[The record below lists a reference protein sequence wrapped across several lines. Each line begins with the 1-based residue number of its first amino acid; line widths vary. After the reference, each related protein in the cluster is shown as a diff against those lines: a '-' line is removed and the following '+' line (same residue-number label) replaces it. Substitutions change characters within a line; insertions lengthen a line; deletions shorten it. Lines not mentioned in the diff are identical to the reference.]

1 MNLITSQKINLLTDK
16 LAQLES
22 KILHSNIKHID
33 QDCRALIDER
43 RQLLAD
49 IIEEQQAT
57 QTENIHSKGSGIV
70 DQFIDALNSRSL
82 KENCASLD
90 FRNTDFCNSFLDQS
104 IPKVWDFSK
113 DVMILVS
120 PRSTHLMETASKRG
134 QKHIIAYFEADEV
147 VDDCFTKNQ
156 ISKFICL
163 QIGGRYKKSFHP
175 NTNTRF

>member
-1 MNLITSQKINLLTDK
+1 MR
-16 LAQLES
+16 AR
-22 KILHSNIKHID
+22 ILHSNVQRID

-82 KENCASLD
+82 KENCASID
-90 FRNTDFCNSFLDQS
+90 FKHTDFCNSFLDQS

-120 PRSTHLMETASKRG
+120 PCSTHLMETASKRG
-134 QKHIIAYFEADEV
+134 QKHIIAYFDTDEV
-147 VDDCFTKNQ
+147 VDDCLTKNQ
-156 ISKFICL
+156 IQNLYVC
-163 QIGGRYKKSFHP
+163 KSAGDIKRAFTLIQTSVP
-175 NTNTRF
+175 EDCCIARLPKC